1 MVASL
6 DWAIPT
12 SKTTMMVVIKFSYEG
27 RHSQMNRRNVRQEMV
42 NGAISLLAEKGVQG
56 TSFAVVT
63 ETTKT
68 PRGSIY
74 HHFPGGKNELI
85 EEAVTTIGN
94 LVTSLIDAVEV
105 DSPSQVVDVFV
116 ESWRALLLANNF
128 SRNCAVANASL
139 GASDEDSLKV
149 SADEVFKKWQHA
161 LARAFERSGAKRKD
175 AVDFAAVCLASV
187 EGALILG
194 RTSRSDEVFNAL
206 SRHLKK
212 IVN

>member
-1 MVASL
+1 
-6 DWAIPT
+6 
-12 SKTTMMVVIKFSYEG
+12 MMTIIKSNYEG
-27 RHSQMNRRNVRQEMV
+27 CHSQMNRRNVRQEMV
-42 NGAISLLAEKGVQG
+42 NGAISLLAEKGVHG

-85 EEAVTTIGN
+85 EEAVTSIGQ
-94 LVTSLIDAVEV
+94 LVTALIDAVEA

-116 ESWRALLLANNF
+116 ESWRTVLLANNF
-128 SRNCAVANASL
+128 ASNCAVANVSL
-139 GASDEDSLKV
+139 GASDEDLLKA
-149 SADEVFKKWQHA
+149 SADEVFKKWQHS
-161 LARAFERSGAKRKD
+161 LARAFERSGTKRKD

-194 RTSRSDEVFNAL
+194 RASGSDEVFNAL

-212 IVN
+212 IVS

>member
-1 MVASL
+1 
-6 DWAIPT
+6 
-12 SKTTMMVVIKFSYEG
+12 MMNIIETNFEG

-63 ETTKT
+63 EATKT

-85 EEAVTTIGN
+85 EEALTSIGT

-105 DSPSQVVDVFV
+105 DSPSKVVDVFV

-128 SRNCAVANASL
+128 AGNCAVANASL
-139 GASDEDSLKV
+139 GAGDEDSLKA
-149 SADEVFKKWQHA
+149 SANEVFKNWQHA

-194 RTSRSDEVFNAL
+194 RASGSDEVFKAL
-206 SRHLKK
+206 SRQLKK
-212 IVN
+212 IVC

>member
-1 MVASL
+1 
-6 DWAIPT
+6 
-12 SKTTMMVVIKFSYEG
+12 MMNIIETNYEG

-63 ETTKT
+63 EATKT

-85 EEAVTTIGN
+85 EEALTSIGT

-105 DSPSQVVDVFV
+105 DSPSKVVDVFV

-128 SRNCAVANASL
+128 AGNCAVANASL
-139 GASDEDSLKV
+139 GAGDEDSLKA
-149 SADEVFKKWQHA
+149 SANEVFKNWQHA

-194 RTSRSDEVFNAL
+194 RASGIDEVFKAL
-206 SRHLKK
+206 SRQLKK
-212 IVN
+212 IVC

>member
-1 MVASL
+1 
-6 DWAIPT
+6 
-12 SKTTMMVVIKFSYEG
+12 MMNIIETNYEG

-63 ETTKT
+63 EATKT

-85 EEAVTTIGN
+85 EEALTSIGT

-105 DSPSQVVDVFV
+105 DSPSKVVDVFV

-128 SRNCAVANASL
+128 AGNCAVANASL
-139 GASDEDSLKV
+139 GAGDQDSLKA
-149 SADEVFKKWQHA
+149 SANEVFKNWQHA

-194 RTSRSDEVFNAL
+194 RASESDEVFKAL
-206 SRHLKK
+206 SRQLKK
-212 IVN
+212 IVC

>member
-1 MVASL
+1 
-6 DWAIPT
+6 
-12 SKTTMMVVIKFSYEG
+12 MMNIIETNYEG

-63 ETTKT
+63 EATKT

-85 EEAVTTIGN
+85 EEALTSIGT

-105 DSPSQVVDVFV
+105 DSPSKVVDVFV

-128 SRNCAVANASL
+128 AGNCAVANASL
-139 GASDEDSLKV
+139 GAGDEDSLKA
-149 SADEVFKKWQHA
+149 SANEVFKNWQHA

-187 EGALILG
+187 EGAMILG
-194 RTSRSDEVFNAL
+194 RASGSDEVFNAL
-206 SRHLKK
+206 SRQLKK
-212 IVN
+212 TVG

>member
-1 MVASL
+1 
-6 DWAIPT
+6 
-12 SKTTMMVVIKFSYEG
+12 
-27 RHSQMNRRNVRQEMV
+27 MNRRNVRQEMV

-63 ETTKT
+63 EATKT

-85 EEAVTTIGN
+85 EEALTSIGT

-105 DSPSQVVDVFV
+105 DSPSKVVDVFV

-128 SRNCAVANASL
+128 ASNCAVANVSL
-139 GASDEDSLKV
+139 GTGDEDSLTT
-149 SADEVFKKWQHA
+149 SAHEVFKNWQHA
-161 LARAFERSGAKRKD
+161 LARAFERNGAKRKD

-187 EGALILG
+187 EGAMILG
-194 RTSRSDEVFNAL
+194 RASGSDEVFDAL
-206 SRHLKK
+206 SRQLKK
-212 IVN
+212 IVG

>member
-1 MVASL
+1 
-6 DWAIPT
+6 
-12 SKTTMMVVIKFSYEG
+12 MMNIIETNYEG

-63 ETTKT
+63 EATKT

-85 EEAVTTIGN
+85 EEALTSIGT

-105 DSPSQVVDVFV
+105 DSPSKVVDVFV

-128 SRNCAVANASL
+128 AGNCAVANASL
-139 GASDEDSLKV
+139 GAGDEDSLKA
-149 SADEVFKKWQHA
+149 SANEVFKNWQHA
-161 LARAFERSGAKRKD
+161 LARAFERSGAKQKD
-175 AVDFAAVCLASV
+175 AVDFEAVCLASV

-194 RTSRSDEVFNAL
+194 RASGSDEVFKAL
-206 SRHLKK
+206 SRQLKK
-212 IVN
+212 IVC

>member
-1 MVASL
+1 MT
-6 DWAIPT
+6 I
-12 SKTTMMVVIKFSYEG
+12 IKSNYEG
-27 RHSQMNRRNVRQEMV
+27 CHSQMNRRNVRQEMV
-42 NGAISLLAEKGVQG
+42 NGAISLLAEKGVHG

-85 EEAVTTIGN
+85 EEAVTSIGQ
-94 LVTSLIDAVEV
+94 LVTALIDAVEA

-116 ESWRALLLANNF
+116 ESWRTVLLANNF
-128 SRNCAVANASL
+128 ASNCAVANASL
-139 GASDEDSLKV
+139 GAGDEDSLKA

-187 EGALILG
+187 EGAMILG
-194 RTSRSDEVFNAL
+194 RASGSDEVFKAL
-206 SRHLKK
+206 SRQLKK
-212 IVN
+212 IVG

>member
-1 MVASL
+1 
-6 DWAIPT
+6 
-12 SKTTMMVVIKFSYEG
+12 MMNIIETNYEG

-63 ETTKT
+63 EATKT

-85 EEAVTTIGN
+85 EEALTSIGT

-105 DSPSQVVDVFV
+105 DSPSKVVDVFV

-128 SRNCAVANASL
+128 AGNCAVANASL
-139 GASDEDSLKV
+139 GAGDEDSLKA
-149 SADEVFKKWQHA
+149 SANEVFKNWQHA

-187 EGALILG
+187 EGAMILG
-194 RTSRSDEVFNAL
+194 RASGSDEVFNAL
-206 SRHLKK
+206 SRQLRK
-212 IVN
+212 IVG

>member
-1 MVASL
+1 
-6 DWAIPT
+6 
-12 SKTTMMVVIKFSYEG
+12 MMNIIETNYEG

-63 ETTKT
+63 EATKT

-74 HHFPGGKNELI
+74 HHFPCGKNELI
-85 EEAVTTIGN
+85 EEALTSIGT

-105 DSPSQVVDVFV
+105 DSPSKVVDVFV

-128 SRNCAVANASL
+128 AGNCAVANASL
-139 GASDEDSLKV
+139 GAGDEDSLKA
-149 SADEVFKKWQHA
+149 SANEVFKNWQHA

-194 RTSRSDEVFNAL
+194 RASGSDEVFKAL
-206 SRHLKK
+206 SRQLKK
-212 IVN
+212 IVC

>member
-1 MVASL
+1 
-6 DWAIPT
+6 
-12 SKTTMMVVIKFSYEG
+12 
-27 RHSQMNRRNVRQEMV
+27 MNRRNVRQEMV

-63 ETTKT
+63 EATKT

-85 EEAVTTIGN
+85 EEALTSIGT

-105 DSPSQVVDVFV
+105 DSPSKVVDVFI

-128 SRNCAVANASL
+128 AGNCAVANASL
-139 GASDEDSLKV
+139 GAGDEDSLKA
-149 SADEVFKKWQHA
+149 SANEVFKNWQHA

-194 RTSRSDEVFNAL
+194 RASGSDEVFKAL
-206 SRHLKK
+206 SRQLKK
-212 IVN
+212 IVC

>member
-1 MVASL
+1 
-6 DWAIPT
+6 
-12 SKTTMMVVIKFSYEG
+12 MMNIIETNYEG

-63 ETTKT
+63 EATKT

-85 EEAVTTIGN
+85 EEALTSIGT

-105 DSPSQVVDVFV
+105 DSPSKVVDVFV

-128 SRNCAVANASL
+128 AGNCAVANASL
-139 GASDEDSLKV
+139 GAGDEHSLKA
-149 SADEVFKKWQHA
+149 SANEVFKNWQHA

-194 RTSRSDEVFNAL
+194 RASGSDEVFKAL
-206 SRHLKK
+206 SRQLKK
-212 IVN
+212 IVC

>member
-1 MVASL
+1 
-6 DWAIPT
+6 
-12 SKTTMMVVIKFSYEG
+12 MMNIIETNYEG

-63 ETTKT
+63 EATKT

-85 EEAVTTIGN
+85 EEALTSIGT

-105 DSPSQVVDVFV
+105 DSPSKVVDVFV

-128 SRNCAVANASL
+128 AGNCAVANASL
-139 GASDEDSLKV
+139 GAGDEDSVKA
-149 SADEVFKKWQHA
+149 SANEVFKNWQHA

-194 RTSRSDEVFNAL
+194 RASGSDEVFKAL
-206 SRHLKK
+206 SRQLKK
-212 IVN
+212 IVG

>member
-1 MVASL
+1 
-6 DWAIPT
+6 
-12 SKTTMMVVIKFSYEG
+12 MMNIIETNYEG

-63 ETTKT
+63 EATKT

-85 EEAVTTIGN
+85 EEAVTSIGQ
-94 LVTSLIDAVEV
+94 LVTALIDAVEV
-105 DSPSQVVDVFV
+105 DSPSKVVDVFV

-128 SRNCAVANASL
+128 ASNCAVANASL
-139 GASDEDSLKV
+139 GASDEDSLKA
-149 SADEVFKKWQHA
+149 SADEVFKKWQHS

-194 RTSRSDEVFNAL
+194 RASGSDEVFNAL

-212 IVN
+212 IVS

>member
-1 MVASL
+1 
-6 DWAIPT
+6 
-12 SKTTMMVVIKFSYEG
+12 MMNIIETNYEG

-63 ETTKT
+63 EATKT

-85 EEAVTTIGN
+85 EEALTSIGT
-94 LVTSLIDAVEV
+94 LVASLIDAVEV
-105 DSPSQVVDVFV
+105 DSPSKVVDVFV

-128 SRNCAVANASL
+128 AGNCAVANASL
-139 GASDEDSLKV
+139 GAGDEDSLKA
-149 SADEVFKKWQHA
+149 SANEVFKNWQHA

-194 RTSRSDEVFNAL
+194 RASGSDEVFKAL
-206 SRHLKK
+206 SRQLKK
-212 IVN
+212 IVC

>member
-1 MVASL
+1 
-6 DWAIPT
+6 
-12 SKTTMMVVIKFSYEG
+12 MMNIIETNYEG

-63 ETTKT
+63 EATKT

-85 EEAVTTIGN
+85 EEALTSIGT

-105 DSPSQVVDVFV
+105 DSPSKVVDVFV

-128 SRNCAVANASL
+128 AGNCAVANASL
-139 GASDEDSLKV
+139 GAGDQDSLKA
-149 SADEVFKKWQHA
+149 SANEVFKNWQHA

-194 RTSRSDEVFNAL
+194 RASGSDEVFKAL
-206 SRHLKK
+206 SRQLKK
-212 IVN
+212 IVC

>member
-1 MVASL
+1 
-6 DWAIPT
+6 
-12 SKTTMMVVIKFSYEG
+12 MMNIIETNYEG

-63 ETTKT
+63 EATKT

-85 EEAVTTIGN
+85 EEVLTSIGT

-105 DSPSQVVDVFV
+105 DSPSKVVDVFV

-128 SRNCAVANASL
+128 AGNCAVANASL
-139 GASDEDSLKV
+139 GAGDEDSLKA
-149 SADEVFKKWQHA
+149 SANEVFKNWQHA

-194 RTSRSDEVFNAL
+194 RASGSDEVFKAL
-206 SRHLKK
+206 SRQLKK
-212 IVN
+212 IVG

>member
-1 MVASL
+1 
-6 DWAIPT
+6 
-12 SKTTMMVVIKFSYEG
+12 MMNIIETNYEG

-63 ETTKT
+63 EATKT

-85 EEAVTTIGN
+85 EEALTSIGT

-105 DSPSQVVDVFV
+105 DSPSKVVDVFV

-128 SRNCAVANASL
+128 AGNCAVANASL
-139 GASDEDSLKV
+139 GAGDEDSLKA
-149 SADEVFKKWQHA
+149 SANEVFKNWQHA

-194 RTSRSDEVFNAL
+194 RASGSDEVFKAL
-206 SRHLKK
+206 SRQIKK
-212 IVN
+212 IVC

>member
-1 MVASL
+1 
-6 DWAIPT
+6 
-12 SKTTMMVVIKFSYEG
+12 
-27 RHSQMNRRNVRQEMV
+27 MNRRNVRQEMV

-56 TSFAVVT
+56 TSFAIVT

-85 EEAVTTIGN
+85 EEAVTSIGQ
-94 LVTSLIDAVEV
+94 LVTALIDAVEV
-105 DSPSQVVDVFV
+105 DSPSKVVDVFV

-128 SRNCAVANASL
+128 ASNCAVANASL
-139 GASDEDSLKV
+139 GAGDEDSLKA
-149 SADEVFKKWQHA
+149 SADEVFKNWQHA

-187 EGALILG
+187 EGAMILG
-194 RTSRSDEVFNAL
+194 RASGSDEVFNAL
-206 SRHLKK
+206 SRQLKK
-212 IVN
+212 IVG

>member
-1 MVASL
+1 M
-6 DWAIPT
+6 INIIET
-12 SKTTMMVVIKFSYEG
+12 NYEG

-63 ETTKT
+63 EATKT

-85 EEAVTTIGN
+85 EEALTSIGT

-105 DSPSQVVDVFV
+105 DSPSKVVDVFV

-128 SRNCAVANASL
+128 AGNCAVANASL
-139 GASDEDSLKV
+139 GAGDEDSLKA
-149 SADEVFKKWQHA
+149 SANEVFKNWQHA

-194 RTSRSDEVFNAL
+194 RASGSDEVFKAL
-206 SRHLKK
+206 SRQLKK
-212 IVN
+212 IVC

>member
-1 MVASL
+1 
-6 DWAIPT
+6 
-12 SKTTMMVVIKFSYEG
+12 MMNIIETNYEG

-63 ETTKT
+63 EATKT

-85 EEAVTTIGN
+85 EEALISIGT

-105 DSPSQVVDVFV
+105 DSPSKVVDVFV
-116 ESWRALLLANNF
+116 ESWRTLLLANNF
-128 SRNCAVANASL
+128 AGNCAVANASL
-139 GASDEDSLKV
+139 GAGDEDSLKA
-149 SADEVFKKWQHA
+149 SANEVFKNWQHA

-194 RTSRSDEVFNAL
+194 RASGSDEVFKAL
-206 SRHLKK
+206 SRQLKK
-212 IVN
+212 IVC